1 MGLRHGDGTGHAMT
15 ALLSQMSPDAALAR
29 PPQHAVLRWFF
40 FIFLLLAASL
50 GPILPGPAMAQD
62 APMPPA
68 QTVRF
73 PSSDGKTTLTGYL
86 YDPFGAGPHPAI
98 VLLHGRAGLYSSR
111 VNAACTQ
118 IGPAIPSPCDAST
131 LTARHLDWT
140 RYWLARGYVVL
151 LVDSFGPRGVAHGFG
166 RHTHGAPERAAVNE
180 LSVRP
185 LDAEGALQWLA
196 TRSEVDVRRI
206 MLQGWSNG
214 GSTAL
219 NVMQRQAARPAG
231 DAPSFAAALVFY
243 PGCGKQALLSSHPE
257 FDKPM
262 QVLLGSA
269 DEEVSPLTCE
279 RVLRQSIRLRQVP
292 PPVVTLYAGATHDFD
307 DPGRARQSVEANRAA
322 RQDAQTRLGP
332 WLDQIPP

>member
-1 MGLRHGDGTGHAMT
+1 MEDDTGFAMT
-15 ALLSQMSPDAALAR
+15 VFLPQTSPGFTTAR
-29 PPQHAVLRWFF
+29 PPQHFVLRWFF
-40 FIFLLLAASL
+40 FIFLLLSGSL
-50 GPILPGPAMAQD
+50 GLILPETSVAQD
-62 APMPPA
+62 TPMPPA

-118 IGPAIPSPCDAST
+118 VGPAIPSPCDADA
-131 LTARHLDWT
+131 LTARHRAWT
-140 RYWLARGYVVL
+140 AYWVARGYVVL

-166 RHTHGAPERAAVNE
+166 RYTHGLPERDAVNE
-180 LSVRP
+180 LTVRP

-214 GSTAL
+214 ASTAL

-231 DAPSFAAALVFY
+231 DGPSFAAALVFY
-243 PGCGKQALLSSHPE
+243 PGCGRQALLSSHPE
-257 FDKPM
+257 FDKPV

-269 DEEVSPLTCE
+269 DDEVSPQTCQ
-279 RVLRQSIRLRQVP
+279 RVLRQAIPIRQAP
-292 PPVVTLYAGATHDFD
+292 APVVKLYAGATHDFD
-307 DPGRARQSVEANRAA
+307 DPGRAHQSVQANRAA
-322 RQDAQTRLGP
+322 RQDALRRLGP
-332 WLDQIPP
+332 WLDRIAP